1 MVSVLIITHG
11 GFGKEI
17 IKSMEMIMGQ
27 QDNVYSLELYPEE
40 DPVEF
45 STKVKEKIIEL
56 SRNGEVLV
64 MVDVFGGTPS
74 NASASNMKDLKFECV
89 TGVSLP
95 MLIEVALNRSR
106 FTLDELVEKAIMA
119 GTKSVVDLRKV
130 VFCKELKK
138 EYTTWK

>member
-1 MVSVLIITHG
+1 MVSILIITHG

-17 IKSMEMIMGQ
+17 IKSMEMIMGK
-27 QDNVYSLELYPEE
+27 QDDVYFLGLYPEE
-40 DPVEF
+40 DPAVF
-45 STKVKEKIIEL
+45 SMKVKEKIIEL
-56 SRNGEVLV
+56 NQNGEVLV

-106 FTLDELVEKAIMA
+106 STLDELVEMAIMA
-119 GTKSVVDLRKV
+119 GTNCVINLRKAL
-130 VFCKELKK
+130 FCKDK
-138 EYTTWK
+138 

>member
-1 MVSVLIITHG
+1 MVSILIITHG

-27 QDNVYSLELYPEE
+27 QDNVYFLGLYPEE
-40 DPVEF
+40 DPAVF
-45 STKVKEKIIEL
+45 SEKVKEKIIEL
-56 SRNGEVLV
+56 NQNGEVLV

-95 MLIEVALNRSR
+95 MLIEVALNKSRS
-106 FTLDELVEKAIMA
+106 TLDELVEMAIMA
-119 GTKSVVDLRKV
+119 GTNCVINLRKAL
-130 VFCKELKK
+130 FCKDK
-138 EYTTWK
+138 